1 VGACT
6 DEPYFQVRRQRGAS
20 VQDVLRIVR
29 DYLASVVKNLDSM
42 IECQVFRSA
51 TVTQMKAVI
60 DLMPFDD
67 VCKSIAATF
76 REKRQRV
83 TNSRKYD
90 NMYCSWNCFMKV
102 WEDMNKYF
110 SLNAGNLL
118 CAVEIMLSQLMFK
131 FAHTNETW

>member
-1 VGACT
+1 M
-6 DEPYFQVRRQRGAS
+6 YLQVRRQKGAS
-20 VQDVLRIVR
+20 IQEVLRIVR

>member
-1 VGACT
+1 MGACT